1 MENKGP
7 FITLKKETVYRN
19 KWSSVT
25 RTLLKT
31 QGLEKEIF
39 TTNFGRR
46 SAVILF
52 SGNEVLLTK
61 QYRLLIDDF
70 SWEIPGGKVE
80 DTETFEKAAVR
91 ECLEE
96 TSYKCMS
103 LSLLISFEPGLETL
117 NNPTQIFLSNDFE
130 KLKTKKNKET
140 VESKWF
146 EIDQI
151 KELYTKGLFLDSLTI
166 IGLQALLLRN
176 L

>member
-1 MENKGP
+1 
-7 FITLKKETVYRN
+7 
-19 KWSSVT
+19 
-25 RTLLKT
+25 
-31 QGLEKEIF
+31 
-39 TTNFGRR
+39 
-46 SAVILF
+46 
-52 SGNEVLLTK
+52 
-61 QYRLLIDDF
+61 
-70 SWEIPGGKVE
+70 
-80 DTETFEKAAVR
+80 
-91 ECLEE
+91 
-96 TSYKCMS
+96 MS